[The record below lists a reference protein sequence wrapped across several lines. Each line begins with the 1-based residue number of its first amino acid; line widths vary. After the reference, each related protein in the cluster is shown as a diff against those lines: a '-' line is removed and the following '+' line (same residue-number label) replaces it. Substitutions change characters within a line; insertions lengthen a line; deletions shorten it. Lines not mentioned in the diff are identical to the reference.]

1 MIRKLI
7 EQEKLEEV
15 QKYWN
20 AVSKKKL
27 DVDLFWDP
35 TLNNEPTRFE
45 ITRSDRIFLNK
56 NYKIEELIPAIAHE
70 NIHRKQFKRYGW
82 MLYSLLNRTGF
93 FTLDFFAKRAE
104 KRAQRV
110 IKVTA

>member
-15 QKYWN
+15 NKYWN
-20 AVSKKKL
+20 SISKAKL

-35 TLNNEPTRFE
+35 TLENEPTRFD

-56 NYKIEELIPAIAHE
+56 DCKIEELIPAIAHQS
-70 NIHRKQFKRYGW
+70 IHRKQFKRYGW
-82 MLYSLLNRTGF
+82 MMYSFLNRFGF
-93 FTLDFFAKRAE
+93 STLDFFAKRAE
-104 KRAQRV
+104 KRAQKLIR
-110 IKVTA
+110 IAA